1 MGKRGPRPQP
11 SSIRIARGNPSKRPL
26 NEREPVPES
35 GAIDPPEWV
44 VGVSRAK
51 WDEVVPKLQ
60 AMRVI
65 TPADVEAIAR
75 YCTMYEQW
83 VKYLEQMRRGLDVLV
98 LRDKDGKVR
107 YMQSSPAAT
116 MFVKLAASMLRIEQ
130 EYGLTPSA
138 RTGITTSNGET
149 DEDRALR
156 AFTG

>member
-11 SSIRIARGNPSKRPL
+11 SSIRIARGNPGKRPL
-26 NEREPVPES
+26 NDREPVPAGGS
-35 GAIDPPEWV
+35 IHPPEWV
-44 VGVSRAK
+44 VGVARAK
-51 WDEVVPKLQ
+51 WDDVVPKLES
-60 AMRVI
+60 MRVI

-75 YCTMYEQW
+75 YCAMYEQW
-83 VKYLEQMRRGLDVLV
+83 VKYLEQMRRGLDVIV

-138 RTGITTSNGET
+138 RTGISTSDGET

>member
-1 MGKRGPRPQP
+1 M
-11 SSIRIARGNPSKRPL
+11 
-26 NEREPVPES
+26 
-35 GAIDPPEWV
+35 
-44 VGVSRAK
+44 SRAK

-60 AMRVI
+60 AMRCI

-138 RTGITTSNGET
+138 RTGITTSDGET

>member
-11 SSIRIARGNPSKRPL
+11 SSIRIARGNPGKRPL
-26 NEREPVPES
+26 NKREPVPEA
-35 GAIDPPEWV
+35 GAIEPPEWV
-44 VGVSRAK
+44 MGVARAK
-51 WDEVVPKLQ
+51 WDDVVPKLQ

-75 YCTMYEQW
+75 YCAMYEQW
-83 VKYLEQMRRGLDVLV
+83 VKYLEQMRRGLDVIV

-138 RTGITTSNGET
+138 RTGIAASDGET
-149 DEDRALR
+149 DEDKALR